1 MIEFRPKLLM
11 DKPAL
16 LVLVGK
22 DQIEQKTW
30 LSQLPGE
37 LKSALASLTQ
47 GQVFKAEKGELFPV
61 VQKNRTVL
69 FVGLGARAP
78 GFLTTL
84 RVAVRQAL
92 ASEFIK
98 TVREVELAAFFA
110 EDAEII
116 AVIEGVLIG
125 TYTWDKYRTAKN
137 NECPARVRQVYLVVK
152 EKKCFAEA
160 VMVCDGVTLARD
172 LVNDNADV
180 VHSEA
185 FEEAVFSV
193 SRGCKQASIKIL
205 NEEELKE
212 KGLNLHLAVNKGS
225 QYPPKL
231 IIVKY
236 RGASRDARTTALVGK
251 GITFDTGGLN
261 LKPSGHLETMRSDM
275 SGAAALLGTLK
286 NVIHLGLKKNIIFA
300 FGLAENAIGPL
311 ACKPGDVFKSYS
323 GKTVE
328 VANTD
333 AEGRLVLADA
343 ISYVVRNYKPQ
354 RLIDIA
360 TLTGAC
366 VIALGYD
373 YSGLVSNNETLA
385 GKLLSASDVTDDRL
399 WRLPNYPELK
409 DAVESQVADLR
420 NLGFPKGAAGT
431 MTAAEFLRQFTE
443 DTPWAHIDIAGTAF
457 REGKS
462 RLYYAAGA
470 TGAGVRLLTEFLKRN

>member
-11 DKPAL
+11 DKSAL
-16 LVLVGK
+16 IVLVGK
-22 DQIEQKTW
+22 EQFEQKTW
-30 LSQLPGE
+30 LNQLPAE
-37 LKSALASLTQ
+37 LKAPLLSLKQ
-47 GQVFKAEKGELFPV
+47 SQAFRADKGEVFPV
-61 VQKNRTVL
+61 AHKNRTVL
-69 FVGLGARAP
+69 FVGLG
-78 GFLTTL
+78 GKDSGHLTSL
-84 RVAVRQAL
+84 RTTVRQAL
-92 ASEFIK
+92 MSEFIK
-98 TVREVELAAFFA
+98 TARDIELVPFLKDDG
-110 EDAEII
+110 EMI
-116 AVIEGVLIG
+116 AVIEGVLVG
-125 TYTWDKYRTAKN
+125 AYAWDKYRTVKN
-137 NECPARVRQVYLVVK
+137 NDCPARARRVYVVSK
-152 EKKCFAEA
+152 EKKCLTEA
-160 VMVCDGVTLARD
+160 VAACEGVTLTRD
-172 LVNDNADV
+172 LINDNADV

-185 FEEAVFSV
+185 FEEAVMSV
-193 SRGCKQASIKIL
+193 IRGCKQASVKVL
-205 NEEELKE
+205 NEEEMKD

-236 RGASRDARTTALVGK
+236 RGASRDAKTTALVGK

-261 LKPSGHLETMRSDM
+261 LKPTGHLETMRCDM

-286 NVIHLGLKKNIIFA
+286 NVTSLGVKKNIVFA
-300 FGLAENAIGPL
+300 FGLAENAIGPFSY
-311 ACKPGDVFKSYS
+311 KPGDVVKSYS

-328 VANTD
+328 IANTD

-343 ISYVVRNYKPQ
+343 ISYVIRNYKPQ

-385 GKLLSASDVTDDRL
+385 GKLLAAAQATDDRL

-409 DAVESQVADLR
+409 DAVESQVADIK

-431 MTAAEFLRQFTE
+431 LTAAEFLRQFTE

-457 REGKS
+457 REGKG
-462 RLYYAAGA
+462 RLYYAPGA